1 MSPSLL
7 FHLGGEL
14 ISVFQVSTTFV
25 AAAVVLFF
33 VPAHNLRMARALI
46 AFLRLRH
53 IGLTSCDVYCDVIVM
68 WLARA
73 CIAGGFPF
81 LESLLFQG
89 DGWAFGCLEGHEVR
103 WQPRASQ
110 GFVLQW

>member
-53 IGLTSCDVYCDVIVM
+53 IGLTSCDVYC
-68 WLARA
+68 
-73 CIAGGFPF
+73 GGFPF